1 MAVRID
7 IDALRGEA
15 GALAR
20 DAADTLRKARQPVRV
35 DPAGGGASGVFR
47 LAGEPPCETW
57 VGVTAA
63 GFTVECD
70 CAAGAD
76 ELCAHA
82 AALTAAAVED
92 GFDWSS
98 AATPPSAVQIDPRVA
113 ELVDLARTVP
123 AGRLAWLVGEWAA
136 GDRVLASRLRGYA
149 GRLAAPSAAELADVG
164 RTIDSIAG
172 DATNGYHWDL
182 YDVVKAGQA
191 IVEELRVLAQRPAAE
206 PTLLVVERAARVWD
220 GLAGYLYDAW
230 ETYEVEPGEIG
241 GAIRAVHLSLCE
253 QLGPDPD
260 ELVARLTD
268 IVAAAEVD
276 SCLDEPWEYVNVLGP
291 DRVKALRRR

>member
-1 MAVRID
+1 MT
-7 IDALRGEA
+7 
-15 GALAR
+15 R
-20 DAADTLRKARQPVRV
+20 DAADKLRKARQPKAVN
-35 DPAGGGASGVFR
+35 PAGGGVSGVFR
-47 LAGEPPCETW
+47 VAGEPSYETW

-70 CAAGAD
+70 CAANAD

-82 AALTAAAVED
+82 VALTVAAVED

-98 AATPPSAVQIDPRVA
+98 AATPPSAAQVDPRVA

-136 GDRVLASRLRGYA
+136 GDRVLESRLRGYA
-149 GRLAAPSAAELADVG
+149 GRLAAPSPAELTDVG
-164 RTIDSIAG
+164 RTIDSLAG
-172 DATNGYHWDL
+172 EVTNSHRWDL
-182 YDVVKAGQA
+182 YDVVKAGRA
-191 IVEELRVLAQRPAAE
+191 IVEELRVLAQRPATA

-220 GLAGYLYDAW
+220 GLSGYLYDAW
-230 ETYEVEPGEIG
+230 ETYEEEPGEIG

-253 QLGPDPD
+253 QLRPDPD

-268 IVAAAEVD
+268 IVAAAEID
-276 SCLDEPWEYVNVLGP
+276 SCLDEPWEYVGVLGP
-291 DRVKALRRR
+291 DRVKTLRRR